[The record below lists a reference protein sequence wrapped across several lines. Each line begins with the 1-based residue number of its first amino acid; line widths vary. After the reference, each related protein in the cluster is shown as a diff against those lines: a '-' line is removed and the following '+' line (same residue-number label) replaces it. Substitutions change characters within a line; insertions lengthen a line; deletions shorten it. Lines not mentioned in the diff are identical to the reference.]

1 MKFTKQIELTFT
13 EAVIRFMESS
23 WLVQQYPNFFGF
35 LSAKPKAIIIGNTPS
50 MLPKIFTGRKW
61 GETES
66 DNKQKQK
73 IAAQMGSYENLKFIY
88 SSIEFVP
95 NNDCGRNYLH
105 RTVYMTQ
112 AEMLD
117 MCKTWATKFDY
128 DCVAANGMFQLI
140 HTGTST
146 RVAILLTL
154 NFDMLIHIRN
164 LPESTSI
171 IIDKVMAEA
180 VSRVLG
186 ASLVSAY
193 DFNLNKLTP
202 HKYNNNGIRCDGINP
217 LTKKG
222 HLE

>member
-1 MKFTKQIELTFT
+1 
-13 EAVIRFMESS
+13 
-23 WLVQQYPNFFGF
+23 
-35 LSAKPKAIIIGNTPS
+35 
-50 MLPKIFTGRKW
+50 
-61 GETES
+61 
-66 DNKQKQK
+66 
-73 IAAQMGSYENLKFIY
+73 
-88 SSIEFVP
+88 
-95 NNDCGRNYLH
+95 
-105 RTVYMTQ
+105 
-112 AEMLD
+112 MLD

-164 LPESTSI
+164 LPEGTSI

-193 DFNLNKLTP
+193 DFNLNKLLLINTTTMAFVVTASTLSP
-202 HKYNNNGIRCDGINP
+202 KRTSGIDRIRVPECRVPFCYRVAPYTEKNRDRRKYSV
-217 LTKKG
+217 
-222 HLE
+222 